1 MTLPHSHHD
10 REPEADT
17 PQFRPSFHFT
27 PAAHW
32 MNDPNG
38 MVHHRGVWHLF
49 FQYHPH
55 SAVWG
60 PMHWGHATSTDL
72 LHWQEQPIALRPDML
87 GMIFSGSAVVDVD
100 DTAGFARAAG
110 VQAVPLVAV
119 FTHHGERQNPD
130 DVTHEKQSLACSLD
144 DGLTWA
150 PYAGNPVLRNPGALD
165 FRDPKVRWLP
175 DRERWLMVL
184 AVGDHVA
191 FYSSPDLKDWTHE
204 SDFGTGQG
212 AHDGVWECPDLFPLQ
227 CEGRTHWVLL
237 VSLVQGGPNGGSAT
251 QYFVGDFDG
260 HRFTAPPGP
269 THWLDHGPDNYAGVT
284 WSNAPDGR
292 TVFMGWM
299 SNWTY
304 ARQVPTAPWRSA
316 MTLPRELQLRRVDGQ
331 WRVAS
336 LPAAEVRA
344 AEGPAVTID
353 VNQPRNAA
361 IDAALT
367 NALRLTGGRLALH
380 LQVQQADGFVL
391 TLGNEAGDQLRLGFA
406 ANEQRFFIDRR
417 QSGHVDFQPAFA
429 GRHGVPRI
437 AATPGLDLTIY
448 FDACSVELF
457 ADGGLSVLTS
467 LVFPRAPWA
476 TMQFEA
482 GDGLVLDHMAVHAMA
497 APASEPRAEAAD

>member
-1 MTLPHSHHD
+1 MTLPHSHHT
-10 REPEADT
+10 REAEADT
-17 PQFRPSFHFT
+17 QQFRPSFHFT

-60 PMHWGHATSTDL
+60 PMHWGHATSSDL
-72 LHWQEQPIALRPDML
+72 MHWQEQPIALQPDAL
-87 GMIFSGSAVVDVD
+87 GMIFSGSAVVDAD

-110 VQAVPLVAV
+110 VPAVPLVAV
-119 FTHHGERQNPD
+119 FTHHGERQSAD

-144 DGLTWA
+144 DGLTWT

-191 FYSSPDLKDWTHE
+191 FYTSPDLKDWTHE
-204 SDFGTGQG
+204 SDFGAGQG

-237 VSLVQGGPNGGSAT
+237 VSLVEGGPNGGSAT

-269 THWLDHGPDNYAGVT
+269 TRWLDHGPDNYAGVT
-284 WSNAPDGR
+284 WSNAPGGR

-304 ARQVPTAPWRSA
+304 ARQVPTSPWRSA
-316 MTLPRELQLRRVDGQ
+316 MTLPRELQLRFVEGQ

-344 AEGPAVTID
+344 AEGPAMAID
-353 VNQPRNAA
+353 PSQPL
-361 IDAALT
+361 DAALT
-367 NALRLTGGRLALH
+367 DALRLTGGRLAMHLH
-380 LQVQQADGFVL
+380 ARQADGFVL

-406 ANEQRFFIDRR
+406 ADEQRFFIDRR
-417 QSGHVDFQPAFA
+417 QAGQVDFQPAFA
-429 GRHGVPRI
+429 DRHGVPRV
-437 AATPGLDLTIY
+437 ATPSGLDLTIY
-448 FDACSVELF
+448 LDACSVELF

-476 TMQFEA
+476 TMRFEA
-482 GDGLVLDHMAVHAMA
+482 GDGLALDRLTVHAMP
-497 APASEPRAEAAD
+497 APERRA